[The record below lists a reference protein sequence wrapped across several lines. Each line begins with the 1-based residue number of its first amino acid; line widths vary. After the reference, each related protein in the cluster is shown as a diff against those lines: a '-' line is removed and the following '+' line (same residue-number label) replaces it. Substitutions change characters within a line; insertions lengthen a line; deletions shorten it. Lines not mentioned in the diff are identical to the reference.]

1 MKNALKIIVYT
12 IAVLIWAATIPSFI
26 LGVIPIVFIAV
37 FVNWILFFKDE
48 SFIKLFKEELHEWW
62 DTYNLIEVL
71 RTERKEKIQTKPQST
86 CSKYHDNTEEECTG
100 ITLGIIGLNCSKSI
114 FEKREYFKQAKII
127 TEANNE
133 R

>member
-1 MKNALKIIVYT
+1 MKNALKIIFYT
-12 IAVLIWAATIPSFI
+12 IAVSIWAATIPSFI

-71 RTERKEKIQTKPQST
+71 RTE
-86 CSKYHDNTEEECTG
+86 
-100 ITLGIIGLNCSKSI
+100 
-114 FEKREYFKQAKII
+114 FEKRE
-127 TEANNE
+127 E
-133 R
+133 

>member
-48 SFIKLFKEELHEWW
+48 SFIKLFKEEIHEWW

-71 RTERKEKIQTKPQST
+71 RTKRKEKIQTKSQST
-86 CSKYHDNTEEECTG
+86 RSKYYDNTEEECAG
-100 ITLGIIGLNCSKSI
+100 ITLGIIGSNCSKSI
-114 FEKREYFKQAKII
+114 FEKRE
-127 TEANNE
+127 E
-133 R
+133 